1 MANPC
6 TKPLT
11 SLEQTSPPTT
21 LSRHSKFRF
30 GFESAIVPVDSV
42 KLDAEI
48 INKPCYTGSAA
59 AVVTVKG
66 NYMGGTAYDGNTP
79 ALAVET
85 ALSGMNAET
94 KSYVTMLLKNMILKD
109 NANIAPKNSY
119 SKTAL
124 SVDIS
129 VPAYKQIDNFSM
141 VRKQVRRSYTV
152 HVIDKNKKTTDVTGV
167 VKKIISTTLTANY
180 AIGHTHGHGNGEDL
194 NAGGGITDFE

>member
-1 MANPC
+1 M
-6 TKPLT
+6 T
-11 SLEQTSPPTT
+11 SGTFVGKIN
-21 LSRHSKFRF
+21 HFSKFRF

-152 HVIDKNKKTTDVTGV
+152 HVIDKTK
-167 VKKIISTTLTANY
+167 NY
-180 AIGHTHGHGNGEDL
+180 RRNSGS
-194 NAGGGITDFE
+194 